1 MPIVALT
8 ADVTEEAKTEC
19 EQAGMEAI
27 LTKPIDARRLF
38 DLFDELF
45 PGSHPGAGGPER
57 AAEPAP
63 EAAPK
68 KEAADGA
75 DRFDPRVL
83 DELEALSGSTFVVRL
98 VWTFLNGSREK
109 IRELEQAVAEG
120 NPERARNAAHAL
132 RGNSGQIGANGLMRE
147 CASFSGIAA
156 PELERNGREYLDRVR
171 NEFVR
176 IRPFLDRY
184 LAGGNS
190 AVS

>member
-8 ADVTEEAKTEC
+8 ADATEEAKAEC
-19 EQAGMEAI
+19 EQAGMAAI

-38 DLFDELF
+38 ELIDELF
-45 PGSHPGAGGPER
+45 PGVQPGAEGTAR
-57 AAEPAP
+57 AAGPAQ
-63 EAAPK
+63 EAARK
-68 KEAADGA
+68 GDGEDGA
-75 DRFDPRVL
+75 DRFDPKVL
-83 DELEALSGSTFVVRL
+83 DELEALSGNAFVVRL

-147 CASFSGIAA
+147 CAAFSGIAA
-156 PELERNGREYLDRVR
+156 PELERNGREYLERVR
-171 NEFVR
+171 SEFAR
-176 IRPFLDRY
+176 IRPLLDRY
-184 LAGGNS
+184 LSGGNS